1 MSIEQNKMLVRRWIE
16 EAVNQGKEEV
26 LDEIIHPDMINHE
39 GVTPTGGREGFKE
52 TMAVFRTAI
61 PDQRMEILDL
71 IAEEDKVAVRL
82 TWSGTPTS
90 PFMGRPVNGKPFTVT
105 HTHIFHVR
113 DGMLYEHWANRDDLG
128 MWRQIAA
135 E

>member
-1 MSIEQNKMLVRRWIE
+1 MSVEQNKRLVRRWVE
-16 EAVNQGKEEV
+16 EAVNQGRFEV

-39 GVTPTGGREGFKE
+39 GVTPTDGRQGFRE
-52 TMAVFRTAI
+52 TMAVFRAAI

-71 IAEEDKVAVRL
+71 IAEEDKVVVRL
-82 TWSGTPTS
+82 YWSGTPTS
-90 PFMGRPVNGKPFTVT
+90 PFMGRPVNGKPFKVT
-105 HTHIFHVR
+105 HTHTFHVR

-128 MWRQIAA
+128 MWRQIAS